1 MGVPT
6 KAEME
11 QALAEAIRMREQG
24 KDEHH
29 LAKVLL
35 NLNYRFHLMEDAIAA
50 AKHFLHSGL
59 APHEHARLVK
69 AIAAVENAGQRSG
82 GEREGDFGLE

>member
-1 MGVPT
+1 MGVPS

-24 KDEHH
+24 HDEHH

-35 NLNYRFHLMEDAIAA
+35 NLNYRFHLMEDAISA

-59 APHEHARLVK
+59 APHEHALLVK
-69 AIAAVENAGQRSG
+69 AIAAVEGAAQRANA
-82 GEREGDFGLE
+82 EKEGDFGLE